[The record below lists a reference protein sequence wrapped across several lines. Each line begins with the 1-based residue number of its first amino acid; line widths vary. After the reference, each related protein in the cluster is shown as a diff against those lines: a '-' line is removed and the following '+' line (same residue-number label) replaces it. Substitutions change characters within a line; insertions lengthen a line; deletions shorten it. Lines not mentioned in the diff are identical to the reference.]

1 MRQGGSETRRYQQS
15 PRNRRT
21 GGSFES
27 RSNPRAILKKETASL
42 LFNSVADIDN
52 TSRIKSLKGHRLLLP
67 VVALVAVVAVLIHGA
82 WDHQPSAEAAP
93 SLEIEPPPEP
103 PTIVRPDLDKGA
115 LAYFSDYWLQ
125 LGERARKKITF
136 IGPQRAPAIVVAAGL
151 AVTSMQVAEDF
162 VAQGLALHL
171 AEQHSAPGPGE
182 NPQMPA
188 GDETTPAN
196 RIDEDPP
203 NQDTESA
210 PTPYRLL
217 GVDSEL
223 ELAVFELEKPYRAA
237 PFRLVSPAAIPAG
250 AFVAAISIKPDDTL
264 RIKPGHLISANAL
277 NRLAGSAE
285 SSLEVSVG
293 LTDLGPAA
301 AIVDLDGSLAG
312 VALES
317 SRGGVRLHSS
327 EAVLRSVEN
336 LRQGRP
342 CLSIEVAELMPDAA
356 AVLGLKGGG
365 VIERV
370 RAESFVPEP
379 SLRAGD
385 ILLRFSRADIRG
397 VEQFQQLYIGLEPGK
412 LVRYVVLRDGKRL
425 SGGTVLPNR
434 DCRPITE
441 LVEVFPR
448 MGLALRWVEGG
459 SSETG
464 PTEAGWRVAAAT
476 DHSPAAQSG
485 LKRGDR
491 VIALNQRTLGRDT
504 PIGAFDGFERLGRA
518 VVLTVQRDDRVQLVV
533 VTPRPD

>member
-1 MRQGGSETRRYQQS
+1 M
-15 PRNRRT
+15 
-21 GGSFES
+21 
-27 RSNPRAILKKETASL
+27 LKKESASPPS
-42 LFNSVADIDN
+42 NSVADVEN
-52 TSRIKSLKGHRLLLP
+52 TSRIKSLQGRRLLLP
-67 VVALVAVVAVLIHGA
+67 AVALVAVVAVLVHGA
-82 WDHQPSAEAAP
+82 LDHQPSAEAAP
-93 SLEIEPPPEP
+93 SLEIEPAPEP
-103 PTIVRPDLDKGA
+103 PTIVRPDLEKSA

-125 LGERARKKITF
+125 LGERARNKIAL
-136 IGPQRAPAIVVAAGL
+136 IGPQRAPAIVVVAGL

-162 VAQGLALHL
+162 VAQRLALHL

-182 NPQMPA
+182 NPQKPA
-188 GDETTPAN
+188 GDETSSTN
-196 RIDEDPP
+196 RIDEDPS

-210 PTPYRLL
+210 LASTPYRLL

-264 RIKPGHLISANAL
+264 RIKPGHLISANVL
-277 NRLAGSAE
+277 HGLGGSAE

-293 LTDLGPAA
+293 LADLGPAA

-317 SRGGVRLHSS
+317 SRGGVRLLSS

-336 LRQGRP
+336 LREGRP
-342 CLSIEVAELMPDAA
+342 CLSIEVAELTPDAA
-356 AVLGLKGGG
+356 TVLGLNGGV

-370 RAESFVPEP
+370 QAESFVPEP

-385 ILLRFSRADIRG
+385 VLLRFGRADIRG
-397 VEQFQQLYIGLEPGK
+397 VEQFQQLYIGFEPGK
-412 LVRYVVLRDGKRL
+412 LVRYVVFRNGRRL

-464 PTEAGWRVAAAT
+464 PADAGWQVAATT
-476 DHSPAAQSG
+476 DRSPAAQSG
-485 LKRGDR
+485 LRPGDR
-491 VIALNQRTLGRDT
+491 IIALNQRKLDRDNAT
-504 PIGAFDGFERLGRA
+504 GAFNRFEGLGRA
-518 VVLTVQRDDRVQLVV
+518 VALTVQRDNRVKLLV